1 MQSMDFFGSF
11 PRSETTRAISE
22 TIGCVCFRR
31 SGHDARIQK
40 KEITCLLDD
49 ALSESKNKWLCAP
62 SAVAMAAILGK
73 DARGTKSDLL
83 KTIMW
88 MQRCRSTEAT
98 SAAFLTAV
106 M

>member
-1 MQSMDFFGSF
+1 M
-11 PRSETTRAISE
+11 
-22 TIGCVCFRR
+22 
-31 SGHDARIQK
+31 QK
-40 KEITCLLDD
+40 KESTCLLDD